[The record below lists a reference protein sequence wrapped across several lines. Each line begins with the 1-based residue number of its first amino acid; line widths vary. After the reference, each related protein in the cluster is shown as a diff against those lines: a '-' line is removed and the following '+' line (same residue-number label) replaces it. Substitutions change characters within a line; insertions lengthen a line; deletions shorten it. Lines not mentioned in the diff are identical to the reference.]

1 VRRDA
6 VSVVPGAGWTGISNI
21 LVQAA
26 TEAFV
31 AQSRFN
37 PQHSAA
43 WEQQLYNQIPLWLQ
57 HFYDGDQELI
67 ARVQTDKNTI
77 QARIS
82 LSDVLD
88 ALEPVF
94 QKVAQHAT
102 RIITDVSKPV
112 LLSGRAALVP
122 GLQQCLSAI
131 NHQVSPE
138 QLADLCLRAA
148 ANAGN
153 ESAGHSGTVPFL
165 NVLSL
170 DTLRHSHLK
179 SPLSANLASVSQT
192 PAVSTRSVTHVLS
205 EGVAWPLPVEV
216 CLQQDSGVVIRTL
229 RPIDN
234 SRSAGTQL
242 LVIGRQDDAAH
253 LLPHSE
259 GITVNGEA
267 VTTARSLLPGDRIR
281 VGAINADMQCIYVHD
296 GGADHG

>member
-1 VRRDA
+1 
-6 VSVVPGAGWTGISNI
+6 
-21 LVQAA
+21 
-26 TEAFV
+26 
-31 AQSRFN
+31 
-37 PQHSAA
+37 
-43 WEQQLYNQIPLWLQ
+43 
-57 HFYDGDQELI
+57 
-67 ARVQTDKNTI
+67 
-77 QARIS
+77 
-82 LSDVLD
+82 
-88 ALEPVF
+88 
-94 QKVAQHAT
+94 
-102 RIITDVSKPV
+102 
-112 LLSGRAALVP
+112 
-122 GLQQCLSAI
+122 
-131 NHQVSPE
+131 
-138 QLADLCLRAA
+138 
-148 ANAGN
+148 
-153 ESAGHSGTVPFL
+153 VPFL
-165 NVLSL
+165 NVLAL

-179 SPLSANLASVSQT
+179 SPLSANLASVSQA
-192 PAVSTRSVTHVLS
+192 PAVSTRSVTHLLS